1 VTCFCHSFFSTSAIS
16 LTQKTTKFRISKLQS
31 TQVPTKFYGYFS
43 YCIFTRRTFIFSVDS
58 FMLVAWATDMEGNL
72 FVQYLPRKLVCI
84 HSYQWMKVFLSF
96 TGFHSLVN
104 FSNSF

>member
-1 VTCFCHSFFSTSAIS
+1 VTCFGHSFFSTSAIS
-16 LTQKTTKFRISKLQS
+16 LTQKTTKLQS

-43 YCIFTRRTFIFSVDS
+43 YCIFTSRTFIFSVDS

-84 HSYQWMKVFLSF
+84 HSYQWMKVSLSF
-96 TGFHSLVN
+96 TSLSLTGFHSLVN